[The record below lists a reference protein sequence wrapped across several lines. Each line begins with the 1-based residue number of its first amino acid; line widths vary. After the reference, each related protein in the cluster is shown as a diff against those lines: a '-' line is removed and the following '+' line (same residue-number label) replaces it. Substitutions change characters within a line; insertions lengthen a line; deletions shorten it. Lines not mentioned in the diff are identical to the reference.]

1 MSESLN
7 CNFYKYTGDPRVANK
22 SFDSTNIVYT
32 CSSIKPIEPLS
43 DLDIKLIIDY
53 PYFIDEQGKTIDRKT
68 NLEVNGI
75 NVYPA
80 GLPNAGE
87 VIPTKPFLMD
97 ANYVAFDK
105 HYYKITNKE
114 RLTANSLAIY
124 ATIDGLKSYW
134 GEVKECEG
142 TCARSESVY
151 NSQFVDPKYMLIQNR
166 EIETIN
172 IGDFSNFGDVKI
184 IMCYNGVLP
193 KTSGGSHITDGHSF
207 GGGGGNW

>member
-32 CSSIKPIEPLS
+32 CSSIKPLEALN

-68 NLEVNGI
+68 NLEVNGV
-75 NVYPA
+75 NVYPS
-80 GLPNAGE
+80 GLPNAGQ

-105 HYYKITNKE
+105 MWYKITSKE

-134 GEVKECEG
+134 TEVKECEG

-172 IGDFSNFGDVKI
+172 IGDFSTFGDIKI

-193 KTSGGSHITDGHSF
+193 KTSGGSHIIDGHSF

>member
-22 SFDSTNIVYT
+22 ALGNVIYT
-32 CSSIKPIEPLS
+32 CSSIKPLEALN

-68 NLEVNGI
+68 NLEVNGV

-80 GLPNAGE
+80 GLPNAGQI
-87 VIPTKPFLMD
+87 IPVKPFLMD

-105 HYYKITNKE
+105 YYYRITSKE

-124 ATIDGLKSYW
+124 ATIDSLKSYW
-134 GEVKECEG
+134 NEIKNCEAIG
-142 TCARSESVY
+142 LRSGNNKTLYIPDNKMKLNQYTLEESI
-151 NSQFVDPKYMLIQNR
+151 SLKPTQFA
-166 EIETIN
+166 
-172 IGDFSNFGDVKI
+172 
-184 IMCYNGVLP
+184 YNGKYILLTV
-193 KTSGGSHITDGHSF
+193 G
-207 GGGGGNW
+207 